1 MKLKQ
6 LVQPALTILFGSI
19 SCLSLV
25 SCSGGGGGGGN
36 STPVWDIVIN
46 NPTKGFIMKAVYPSD
61 NVMDTYTCR
70 PDGTCDIEFS
80 DGSGRTEG
88 LPYTLTKIDDT
99 HAVFCDLEQMDGG
112 KAEDVFEITYN
123 PSTRQ
128 CKAKWTET
136 YTPTSGTPKTD
147 TEDNIS
153 ITFEL
158 LP

>member
-6 LVQPALTILFGSI
+6 FVQPALAILFGSI
-19 SCLSLV
+19 SCLSLA
-25 SCSGGGGGGGN
+25 SCSGGGGGGDN
-36 STPVWDIVIN
+36 SPSAWDIVIN
-46 NPTKGFIMKAVYPSD
+46 NPTNGFIMKAVYPSD
-61 NVMDTYTCR
+61 NVMETYTCR

-80 DGSGRTEG
+80 DGPGKTAG

-99 HAVFCDLEQMDGG
+99 HAVFIDSQEMKGA

-128 CKAKWTET
+128 SKAKWTET
-136 YTPTSGTPKTD
+136 YTPETGSPQKD
-147 TEDNIS
+147 TEDNIA